1 MKKSIKWHL
10 DCLENQKKF
19 LDKKQDELKR
29 LSSKVNEVEKS
40 IAFKE
45 YQINMANEKG
55 LKEFDPDRFQKKE
68 KENFLNEKIRC

>member
-19 LDKKQDELKR
+19 LEKKQDELKR
-29 LSSKVNEVEKS
+29 LSSKVNEMEKS

-45 YQINMANEKG
+45 YQINTAKEKG
-55 LKEFDPDRFQKKE
+55 LKEFDRDRFQKNQKE
-68 KENFLNEKIRC
+68 KFFDERQV

>member
-29 LSSKVNEVEKS
+29 LSSKVNEMEKS